1 MQTTS
6 ATLLQRMNDDSVRLS
21 KSDKKLAAI
30 IQQDPHSVIHLS
42 IAKLAAT
49 ADVSEPTV
57 NRFCRKLGCDGYPDF
72 KLRLAQEISSSG
84 PMFVEDLHS
93 DDDSSVVMNKIMTA
107 IQNSIQSLG
116 NSLTAEALNQ
126 ASQTIANCKSIN
138 FFGMGA
144 SSSVTLDAQ
153 HKFFRLGIPVIA
165 HTDFISQ
172 RMICSMMSEKDAA
185 IFISYTGRT
194 EAMVQNAKIAKQS
207 GASIIGLTSA
217 GSPLSNLCD
226 VVLNAVAI
234 EDTDLFTPMTSRI
247 IHLAVIDML
256 AANVAIKL
264 GSSIEQSIKS
274 IKKNLATTRI
284 EQQ

>member
-1 MQTTS
+1 MHAQTAS
-6 ATLLQRMNDDSVRLS
+6 LLQQMNDDSVRLS

-30 IQQDPHSVIHLS
+30 ILKDPTAVIHLS

-49 ADVSEPTV
+49 AEVSEPTV
-57 NRFCRKLGCDGYPDF
+57 NRFCHKLGCDGYPDF

-84 PMFVEDLHS
+84 QIFVQDLHS
-93 DDDSSVVMNKIMTA
+93 EDDSSAVMNKIMTA
-107 IQNSIQSLG
+107 IQNSMQSLAL
-116 NSLTAEALNQ
+116 SLKPEALNL
-126 ASQTIANCKSIN
+126 AAEKIANCKSVN

-165 HTDFISQ
+165 HTDFINQS
-172 RMICSMMSEKDAA
+172 MICSMMSADDVAV
-185 IFISYTGRT
+185 FISYSGRT
-194 EAMVQNAKIAKQS
+194 EAMIRNARIANER
-207 GASIIGLTSA
+207 GAVIIGLTSQ
-217 GSPLSNLCD
+217 GSPLSKLCD

-264 GSSIEQSIKS
+264 GTSIEENIKS
-274 IKKNLATTRI
+274 IKKNLITTRI
-284 EQQ
+284 ES